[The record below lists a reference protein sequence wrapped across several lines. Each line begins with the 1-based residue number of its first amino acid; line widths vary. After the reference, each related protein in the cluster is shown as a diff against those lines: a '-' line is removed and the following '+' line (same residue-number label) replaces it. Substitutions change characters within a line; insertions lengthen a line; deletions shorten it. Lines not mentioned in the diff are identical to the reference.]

1 MASSSGNVKRVI
13 LLPSVARIAANPA
26 LLSDWVDVDEFTELY
41 TWFDVTAFAARADE
55 TVDVTIERQADN
67 TAGYVT
73 IASFTQKA
81 STGAASEEETVTS
94 LIGGKIRARA
104 VIAGTW
110 SSKSITFSVKMMA
123 KNA

>member
-1 MASSSGNVKRVI
+1 
-13 LLPSVARIAANPA
+13 VARTAADAA
-26 LLSDWVDVDEFTELY
+26 LLSDWVDVDEYNELY
-41 TWFDVTAFAARADE
+41 AWFDVTAFAARADE
-55 TVDVTIERQADN
+55 AVDVTIERQADN

-73 IASFTQKA
+73 IATFTQKA
-81 STGAASEEETVTS
+81 STGTSSEEETVTS

-123 KNA
+123 KSA

>member
-13 LLPSVARIAANPA
+13 LLPLVARTAADAA
-26 LLSDWVDVDEFTELY
+26 LLSDWVDVDEFNELMA
-41 TWFDVTAFAARADE
+41 WFDVTAFAARDDE

-67 TAGYVT
+67 TLGYTT
-73 IASFTQKA
+73 IATFTQKA
-81 STGAASEEETVTS
+81 STGASSEEETVTS

-110 SSKSITFSVKMMA
+110 DTKSITFSVKMMA
-123 KNA
+123 KRA

>member
-1 MASSSGNVKRVI
+1 
-13 LLPSVARIAANPA
+13 VARTAADAA
-26 LLSDWVDVDEFTELY
+26 LLSDWVDVDEYNELY
-41 TWFDVTAFAARADE
+41 AWFDVTAFAARADE

-73 IASFTQKA
+73 IATFTQKA
-81 STGAASEEETVTS
+81 NTGASSEEETVTS

-123 KNA
+123 KSA

>member
-13 LLPSVARIAANPA
+13 LLPSVARIAADAA
-26 LLSDWVDVDEFTELY
+26 LLSDWVDVDEFTELMV
-41 TWFDVTAFAARADE
+41 WFDVTAFAARADE
-55 TVDVTIERQADN
+55 TIDITIERQADN
-67 TAGYVT
+67 TAGYTT
-73 IASFTQKA
+73 IATFTQKA
-81 STGAASEEETVTS
+81 STGASSEEETVTS

-123 KNA
+123 KFA